1 MNMIIYIA
9 TNRLLRLLLR
19 CLLELVGAVSV
30 FPLPGR
36 LEIKFK
42 GRNDDGTKGLRSFNI
57 ELKICHGV
65 G

>member
-1 MNMIIYIA
+1 LIIYTAI
-9 TNRLLRLLLR
+9 NRFFRLLLR
-19 CLLELVGAVSV
+19 CLLELLAAVSV
-30 FPLPGR
+30 VPLPGR

-42 GRNDDGTKGLRSFNI
+42 GGWDYGANGLRSFNI

>member
-1 MNMIIYIA
+1 MIVYIA
-9 TNRLLRLLLR
+9 TNRLLRLLPR
-19 CLLELVGAVSV
+19 CLFELLAAVSV
-30 FPLPGR
+30 VPLPGR

-42 GRNDDGTKGLRSFNI
+42 GGWDYGTNGLWSFNI